1 MQSKRH
7 TQVPQDPWSKKESNA
22 TKDDVKKEGEIEMC
36 SLRRIEN
43 NNYNK
48 RRRRRR
54 TGNMRKEKE

>member
-36 SLRRIEN
+36 SLRIIKE
-43 NNYNK
+43 
-48 RRRRRR
+48 
-54 TGNMRKEKE
+54 RKNIIKEEEEEGHER

>member
-36 SLRRIEN
+36 SLRQI
-43 NNYNK
+43 
-48 RRRRRR
+48 
-54 TGNMRKEKE
+54 